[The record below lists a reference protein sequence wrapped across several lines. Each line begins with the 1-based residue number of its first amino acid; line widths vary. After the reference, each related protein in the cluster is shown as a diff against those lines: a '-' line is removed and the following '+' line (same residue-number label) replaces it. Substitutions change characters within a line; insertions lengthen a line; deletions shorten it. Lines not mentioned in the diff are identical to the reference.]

1 MVKEDKGEETRR
13 DQKRIVM
20 EKQKGKGKGREK
32 KERGSE
38 EKGA

>member
-13 DQKRIVM
+13 DQKRIVTG
-20 EKQKGKGKGREK
+20 KNKAKGKGREK

-38 EKGA
+38 EKGK

>member
-1 MVKEDKGEETRR
+1 MVKKDKGEETRR

-20 EKQKGKGKGREK
+20 EKQKGKVKGREK